1 MKGFRRTHFAV
12 LRLLVAACVS
22 FFAIAGQNALAE
34 RVEDLPQPTG
44 YVSDLAHVLSP
55 ETVVRLERLCA
66 QMDTSAANAQ
76 IHVVT
81 IQTLDGVEASDFANR
96 LEEKWKVGRKGS
108 DRGILMLFAIQDHK
122 RWIETGYGLEGILPD
137 GKVGDIGREMV
148 PYLKAGDYDSGIT
161 LGVHEIASVI
171 AADAKVTLSEDEG
184 SLPARRPA
192 SSGRG
197 SGNIRLIF
205 YLLFFGVF
213 ILIRILSHF
222 GILPRSWGRG
232 GIWINPGGGGFGGG
246 GFGGGG
252 DSGGGS
258 DFGMGGGSSG
268 GGGAGGDW

>member
-1 MKGFRRTHFAV
+1 MPKSMWSRSKRSMGSKPPISPTGWKRSGR
-12 LRLLVAACVS
+12 
-22 FFAIAGQNALAE
+22 LAE
-34 RVEDLPQPTG
+34 RG
-44 YVSDLAHVLSP
+44 R
-55 ETVVRLERLCA
+55 TV
-66 QMDTSAANAQ
+66 
-76 IHVVT
+76 
-81 IQTLDGVEASDFANR
+81 
-96 LEEKWKVGRKGS
+96 
-108 DRGILMLFAIQDHK
+108 ILLLFAIQDHK

-148 PYLKAGDYDSGIT
+148 PYLKAGDYDSGIS

-184 SLPARRPA
+184 RLPARRPA
-192 SSGRG
+192 SRAIS

-205 YLLFFGVF
+205 YLIFFGVF
-213 ILIRILSHF
+213 ILIRILSRL

-232 GIWINPGGGGFGGG
+232 GVWIGGGGFGGG